1 MDSVLFLFFFNL
13 GLFVW
18 AKITQVS
25 LKKKKKKDSR
35 FKQNKTEKPKK
46 QNKKIVHQAKEV

>member
-1 MDSVLFLFFFNL
+1 MDSVLFLFFLNL

-25 LKKKKKKDSR
+25 LKKKKKDSS

-46 QNKKIVHQAKEV
+46 QNKKIVHQAKQV